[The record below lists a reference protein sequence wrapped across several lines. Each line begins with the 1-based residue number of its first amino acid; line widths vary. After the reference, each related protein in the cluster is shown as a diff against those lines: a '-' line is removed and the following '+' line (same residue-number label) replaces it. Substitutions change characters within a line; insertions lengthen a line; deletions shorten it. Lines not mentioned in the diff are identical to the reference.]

1 MATPYATVHLPSTP
15 STQDEARARFEGA
28 PLLVTTDRQTAGR
41 GRQGRSW
48 QEAPRPLALS
58 FAFELDWPPA
68 TWPRLTLVAGLAATE
83 ALDESMALDWP
94 NDLVVGPNKVGGLL
108 TEVADGVVVVGLG
121 ANLWWP
127 EPPAGMAGI
136 FAADPGEGSAAQV
149 AAGFAAGLLARVG
162 DGPDHW
168 GREDYRDRCVTLG
181 GPVAWE
187 GGTGIAVDIGA
198 DGSLV
203 VETDQGTIE
212 LHSSEVARITRGT
225 VPPMSV

>member
-28 PLLVTTDRQTAGR
+28 PLLLTTDRQSAGR
-41 GRQGRSW
+41 GRRGRSW
-48 QEAPRPLALS
+48 LEATRPLAMSL
-58 FAFELDWPPA
+58 AFELPWPPP
-68 TWPRLTLVAGLAATE
+68 TWPRLTLVAGLAAAA
-83 ALDESMALDWP
+83 ALDEKASLDWP

-108 TEVADGVVVVGLG
+108 AEVSDGVVVVGLG
-121 ANLWWP
+121 VNLWWP
-127 EPPAGMAGI
+127 ESPEGMAGV
-136 FAADPGEGSAAQV
+136 FATDPGEASAAQV
-149 AAGFAAGLLARVG
+149 AASFASDLLSRVG
-162 DGPDHW
+162 DGPEHW

-187 GGTGIAVDIGA
+187 GGAGVAVDVGA

-225 VPPMSV
+225 VPPMSQ